1 MCSSFGES
9 SRVIDPGYSRQSECT
24 GWVQKLWFKL
34 KLLIIAFDQY
44 YLDCCVTRGQVGCK
58 FVVTFRL
65 QELVWYIQFIGA
77 VCVVLRE
84 KITDEISKFQRRLL
98 CSFEMERACRAT
110 DILDAKCIIDFID
123 SVYSA
128 RFPAPTT
135 GPRPYRVAP
144 LLKRPK
150 MIHLWTLFRT
160 KLRSTAIPDLF
171 FFKKRKSHFWIQLL
185 HCVAA
190 HQLD

>member
-1 MCSSFGES
+1 MKRDGIENSG
-9 SRVIDPGYSRQSECT
+9 IDGKDLENLYPP
-24 GWVQKLWFKL
+24 
-34 KLLIIAFDQY
+34 
-44 YLDCCVTRGQVGCK
+44 
-58 FVVTFRL
+58 
-65 QELVWYIQFIGA
+65 
-77 VCVVLRE
+77 
-84 KITDEISKFQRRLL
+84 DEISKFQRRLL

-150 MIHLWTLFRT
+150 MIHL
-160 KLRSTAIPDLF
+160 
-171 FFKKRKSHFWIQLL
+171 
-185 HCVAA
+185 
-190 HQLD
+190 